1 LERPDRRVDHED
13 RRHEAKERAVPLD
26 DDVARLA
33 KAANLATVV
42 TLMPDGQPQALLTW
56 VDTDGEH
63 LLVNTEPQRQRARNV
78 RRDPRITVLI
88 HAGDNPWDWA
98 EVRGRV
104 VDTIAGD
111 EARRHIDELSRRYVG
126 TDYQNPIGPQGRVI
140 LVIQP
145 EKVNTPR
152 RLAAA

>member
-1 LERPDRRVDHED
+1 
-13 RRHEAKERAVPLD
+13 VPLD
-26 DDVARLA
+26 DDAVRLA
-33 KAANLATVV
+33 RSANLATVV

-78 RRDPRITVLI
+78 ARDPRVTVLI
-88 HAGDNPWDWA
+88 HASDNPWDWA

-104 VDTIAGD
+104 VDTVTGD

-140 LVIQP
+140 LVIEP

-152 RLAAA
+152 LLAAA